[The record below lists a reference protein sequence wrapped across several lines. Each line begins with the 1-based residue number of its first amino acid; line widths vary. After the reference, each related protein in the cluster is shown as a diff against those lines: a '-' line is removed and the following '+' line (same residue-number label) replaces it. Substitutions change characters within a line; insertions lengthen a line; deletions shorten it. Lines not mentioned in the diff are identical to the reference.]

1 MKKNFHHYLGLVAL
15 VAGVLFVGG
24 TMRSAEAAFKL
35 RLIDSGTA
43 TTVTIADGGA
53 GDASAVPGVIVFLGT
68 VGNFDI
74 NVQVGQSKPTSG
86 SAARPFM
93 TILSSTATSGGSG
106 STLVLALTDTD
117 FTPAITLFKKA
128 VNSASPFT
136 GPVTYA
142 AFFDTGNAE
151 FAITTAI
158 GAGLSGSG
166 IFNDL
171 NSGAGPGSAPY
182 SLTLLT
188 TVTPVGTTPS
198 QFDASLSVPEPT
210 SLLLLGFGFLAL
222 GFFGRRK
229 QLG

>member
-24 TMRSAEAAFKL
+24 TMRPAEAAFKL
-35 RLIDSGTA
+35 RLFDSPGGA
-43 TTVTIADGGA
+43 IVTITDNAAPDG
-53 GDASAVPGVIVFLGT
+53 SAVTGVISFTGT
-68 VGNFDI
+68 VGTFNV
-74 NVQVGQSKPTSG
+74 NVQVGTSKPASG
-86 SAARPFM
+86 SAARPSM
-93 TILSSTATSGGSG
+93 SIISLTGDSSATGN
-106 STLVLALTDTD
+106 TLVLALTDTD
-117 FTPAITLFKKA
+117 YTPAITPFKKA
-128 VNSASPFT
+128 VNSASTAT
-136 GPVTYA
+136 GSVTYA

-151 FAITTAI
+151 FAITTPI
-158 GAGLSGSG
+158 GAGLSGSR
-166 IFNDL
+166 IFSQL

-188 TVTPVGTTPS
+188 TITPNGTSLS

>member
-15 VAGVLFVGG
+15 VASVLFVGG
-24 TMRSAEAAFKL
+24 TMRPAEAAFKL
-35 RLIDSGTA
+35 RLIDSGSA
-43 TTVTIADGGA
+43 TTVTVPDGGA
-53 GDASAVPGVIVFLGT
+53 GDASAVTGVISFTGIVGT
-68 VGNFDI
+68 FNI
-74 NVQVGQSKPTSG
+74 NVQVGTSKPASG
-86 SAARPFM
+86 STARPRM
-93 TILSSTATSGGSG
+93 SIISLTGDSAASG
-106 STLVLALTDTD
+106 STLTIALTDTD
-117 FTPAITLFKKA
+117 FTPPITPFLKA
-128 VNSASPFT
+128 VNSASAAT
-136 GPVTYA
+136 GSVNYA

-166 IFNDL
+166 IFSQQNI
-171 NSGAGPGSAPY
+171 GAGPGSAPY

-188 TVTPVGTTPS
+188 TITPNGPSLS